1 MNSMHCP
8 SAPAAERDRPKAL
21 CRAAAAALALAAA
34 GAWAQ
39 DSRSQIEEVIVV
51 AEKRTENLQEVPTAV
66 SAFSQETIEAIGS
79 YEFKDIANFAPNV
92 TIREQPGS
100 NTNYAFGIRGVA
112 AGETQLA
119 VDNPVGLYID
129 GVYLGRL
136 TGTAMDTIEIERME
150 VLRGPQ
156 GTLYGRNSVGGAI
169 NLITRKPAAE
179 FGVRNRLTVGSEQLR
194 NQLRVDFGAVDM
206 GGSTLAAQLNVLY
219 ASQDATL
226 DIDDQL
232 GSQPDGLTTSATDV
246 AQKATFETETDNDDQ
261 TGLRL
266 SLNWDFGES
275 FSADLNFNY
284 SKSEGISDRQQIV
297 HIAGDNFPIFD
308 SLAEFDTQERQDS
321 LVNMAFL
328 SEEST
333 EISGA
338 NLSLDWEMGNGMRLK
353 SITAFRNQEASKGN
367 PGLKPVIGIDFG
379 SARVENEV
387 YVIPAATAS
396 GFTSGTG
403 NGVVVDPLDLLRG
416 GWTTVN
422 NPVPEGT
429 IVSMFRAGRD
439 EEQSQVSQEFQLSGD
454 IGENVDFV
462 AGLYYFAEETDA
474 RNPQISLTPGF
485 FQLAGIGRELRA
497 LRAVLRP
504 SASPEAVTAAVT
516 IISNIRDT
524 ESEKA
529 EDVANGFP
537 ASFGACGGSLPSA
550 TAGLALTGTTARVVS
565 DTKTVFGA
573 YVAPCWNSS
582 VVGGNPDF
590 MYGTDNTALAAYGHF
605 RVQAT
610 EQLEVGVGLRY
621 TQDERE
627 AYLHTASSGDVDERN
642 TGEDD
647 YSKLDYSL
655 SLGYQASENLNLYG
669 KLASGYRS
677 GGFNARAISA
687 DRGFRVEAENLVS
700 LELGLKSEF
709 WDGRGRANVAL
720 FQAKYTDRQVSLF
733 TFGIHGA
740 TSVITNAGE
749 LTNSGAELELTL
761 LPTDGLTLNL
771 NLGMLDV
778 EIEKWDEIPAR
789 TFLCGGVE
797 VMAGVLTDLAACRY
811 QPYSPEF
818 NWSALLRYDFEPFAW
833 GHLSV
838 LFDAN
843 YQDAYTF
850 TAAQSPDTSVT
861 AVGDERTLVGARLS
875 LSDIALGPGTATVS
889 LWGENIFDEEYKE
902 FPIDFTGAYSVASF
916 GREASFGLDLQY
928 EF

>member
-66 SAFSQETIEAIGS
+66 TAFSQETIEAIGA
-79 YEFKDIANFAPNV
+79 YEFKDAVNFVPNV

-100 NTNYAFGIRGVA
+100 NTNYAFGFRGVA
-112 AGETQLA
+112 AGETALA
-119 VDNPVGLYID
+119 VDNPIGLYID

-136 TGTAMDTIEIERME
+136 TGTAMDTIEIERLE

-179 FGVRNRLTVGSEQLR
+179 FGVRNRLTVGSEQIR

-232 GSQPDGLTTSATDV
+232 GDQPMSLGGTAASDSSQNAT
-246 AQKATFETETDNDDQ
+246 AEIETDTDDQ

-266 SLNWDFGES
+266 SLDWDFGES

-284 SKSEGISDRQQIV
+284 SKSEGVSDRQQLV
-297 HIAGDNFPIFD
+297 RVPGNVTSTLRTPMFPIFNTLEELATQERRD
-308 SLAEFDTQERQDS
+308 SLAN
-321 LVNMAFL
+321 LAFL
-328 SEEST
+328 AEEST

-338 NLSLDWEMGNGMRLK
+338 SLGLDWDMGNGMRFK
-353 SITAFRNQEASKGN
+353 SITAFRNQEGTKGN
-367 PGLKPVIGIDFG
+367 PSLKPAIGIDFG
-379 SARVENEV
+379 SARANPSTGSEYM
-387 YVIPAATAS
+387 YVPPDPAGTPGAFIPA
-396 GFTSGTG
+396 TG
-403 NGVVVDPLDLLRG
+403 VGVVVDPQNLLGG
-416 GWTTVN
+416 GWTMVD

-429 IVSMFRAGRD
+429 IVSVFRAGRD

-454 IGENVDFV
+454 IGENADFV

-474 RNPQISLTPGF
+474 HNPQISLSPGIFYAEIVGEELGKLASSTPNV
-485 FQLAGIGRELRA
+485 RA
-497 LRAVLRP
+497 
-504 SASPEAVTAAVT
+504 SA
-516 IISNIRDT
+516 
-524 ESEKA
+524 KQ
-529 EDVANGFP
+529 DVSGVF
-537 ASFGACGGSLPSA
+537 ACGS
-550 TAGLALTGTTARVVS
+550 TAVSTAIE
-565 DTKTVFGA
+565 
-573 YVAPCWNSS
+573 PCFNSS
-582 VVGGNPDF
+582 VVGGNPGF
-590 MYGTDNTALAAYGHF
+590 MYGTDNSSLAVYGHF

-610 EQLEVGVGLRY
+610 ERLELGVGLRY

-627 AYLHTASSGDVDERN
+627 GYLHTEANASTDSANLRLGANERLSGA
-642 TGEDD
+642 DD

-655 SLGYQASENLNLYG
+655 SVGLQASESMNLYG

-677 GGFNARAISA
+677 GGFNVRAVDA
-687 DRGFRVEAENLVS
+687 EVFKTPVEAENLLS
-700 LELGLKSEF
+700 FELGLKSEF
-709 WDGRGRANVAL
+709 WDGRGRANLAV
-720 FQAKYTDRQVSLF
+720 FQSKYTDRQISQF
-733 TFGIHGA
+733 EAGIFGA
-740 TSVITNAGE
+740 TSVISNAGE
-749 LTNSGAELELTL
+749 LTNTGVELELTL
-761 LPTDGLTLNL
+761 LPTDGLTWNL
-771 NLGMLDV
+771 NLGLLDV
-778 EIEKWDEIPAR
+778 EIDKWTEDVGSR
-789 TFLCGGVE
+789 GLNCGGTMIPPDTEDADV
-797 VMAGVLTDLAACRY
+797 TPCRF
-811 QPYSPEF
+811 PAYSPEL
-818 NWSALLRYDFEPFAW
+818 NWSTLLRYDFEPFAL
-833 GHLSV
+833 GNLSV
-838 LFDAN
+838 VLDAS
-843 YQDAYTF
+843 YQDVYTF

-861 AVGDERTLVGARLS
+861 AIGDERTLVGARVS

-889 LWGENIFDEEYKE
+889 LWGENILDEEYKE
-902 FPIDFTGAYSVASF
+902 FPIDFGSF
-916 GREASFGLDLQY
+916 AISSYGREASFGVDLQY